1 MAASSSSSPQVVG
14 TMTTIP
20 PSPVAAA
27 FRHILWDP
35 LSSLRL
41 TPQETALLRMAET
54 NPIEYTLG
62 DARDATMYVRVLLK
76 LLAEASFNVSGHVAR
91 IPETEKFSENRALDA
106 LDADPLGVVTH
117 YAIAKLHTI
126 LKTLASPWAADN
138 NVSIGNV
145 FYAGLDGDLIEQWK
159 SLLRVISKGNKG
171 DYYAQRCAALC
182 LALILLAACPSQR
195 SGTTIKGAVGK
206 KSSSANGGA
215 AKSATSASTSATATT
230 TMSSRVPSYA
240 SAIEPLEALTAWV
253 ISQLKSSNSQTVGTT
268 IPTIMTLMSATE
280 GRQIFAASGGIKY
293 LSRQLLRHREGKGRH
308 NIAGNSPSISSG
320 TTDRMSNATTTTVT
334 SSTSSASVQQLYEL
348 TFCLWCL
355 TYELGNFA
363 DVRADFAKDGL
374 PVMALVELVSSA
386 PREKVVRVA
395 LAALKNLATCTASSN
410 ADNSTLGEDGSEV
423 AAADDDKE
431 NSNKQHQRHHY
442 HRHHHHH
449 HRSRIDA
456 KVFLNEMIACGLIK
470 AISLLR
476 ERQFS
481 DPDMIADIDTL
492 HHLLQQNFKDMTRWE
507 VYQNEVETG
516 QLQWG
521 STHTEAFFKEN
532 AKMME
537 GSNGDFHIVKIL
549 ISLISSKD
557 EDISAIACFDL
568 GEFCRHYPNGRAI
581 AKRLGAK
588 ELVMALI
595 EHDNP
600 ELQRHALLC
609 VSKMMVH
616 NWEYVK

>member
-1 MAASSSSSPQVVG
+1 MAAVA
-14 TMTTIP
+14 IP

-27 FRHILWDP
+27 FRHIQWDP

-91 IPETEKFSENRALDA
+91 IAEECNENRALDA

-126 LKTLASPWAADN
+126 LTTLASPWAAEN
-138 NVSIGNV
+138 GVSVGNV
-145 FYAGLDGDLIEQWK
+145 FYAGAEGDLIEQWK
-159 SLLRVISKGNKG
+159 SLLRVVSKGKG
-171 DYYAQRCAALC
+171 DAYAQRSAALC
-182 LALILLAACPSQR
+182 LAQILLAACPSQR
-195 SGTTIKGAVGK
+195 GSPK
-206 KSSSANGGA
+206 A
-215 AKSATSASTSATATT
+215 ASKATSTSQ
-230 TMSSRVPSYA
+230 SRHPSYA

-253 ISQLKSSNSQTVGTT
+253 ISQLKSSNAQTVGTT
-268 IPTIMTLMSATE
+268 VPAIMTLMSATE

-293 LSRQLLRHREGKGRH
+293 LSRQLRQNKKQSGGAGSGGVGPSSNSGGRA
-308 NIAGNSPSISSG
+308 NANS
-320 TTDRMSNATTTTVT
+320 
-334 SSTSSASVQQLYEL
+334 SVQQLYEL
-348 TFCLWCL
+348 AFCLWCL
-355 TYELGNFA
+355 TYELNDFA

-374 PVMALVELVSSA
+374 PVMALSELVSSA

-395 LAALKNLATCTASSN
+395 LAALKNLAVCSADRDGRPDSDN
-410 ADNSTLGEDGSEV
+410 APQVDS
-423 AAADDDKE
+423 
-431 NSNKQHQRHHY
+431 
-442 HRHHHHH
+442 
-449 HRSRIDA
+449 
-456 KVFLNEMIACGLIK
+456 KVFLGEMIACGLMK
-470 AISLLR
+470 AIGLLR
-476 ERQFS
+476 ERQFT
-481 DPDMIADIDTL
+481 DPDMEDDVVTL
-492 HHLLQQNFKDMTRWE
+492 QKMLANNFKEMTRWE

-521 STHTEAFFKEN
+521 STHTDAFFKEN

-537 GSNGDFHIVKIL
+537 GKDGDFKLVKIL
-549 ISLISSKD
+549 ISLVASKD
-557 EDISAIACFDL
+557 EDIAAIACFDL

-581 AKRLGAK
+581 AKRLGGKDLA
-588 ELVMALI
+588 MTLI

-600 ELQRHALLC
+600 ELQRHALQC
-609 VSKMMVH
+609 VSKMMVN

>member
-1 MAASSSSSPQVVG
+1 MAMASSYQAG
-14 TMTTIP
+14 TTISS
-20 PSPVAAA
+20 SPVAAA

-91 IPETEKFSENRALDA
+91 ISEADKCNENRALDA
-106 LDADPLGVVTH
+106 LDSDPLGVVTH

-126 LKTLASPWAADN
+126 LTTLATPWAAEN

-182 LALILLAACPSQR
+182 LSQILLAACPSQR
-195 SGTTIKGAVGK
+195 VIKKVAGK
-206 KSSSANGGA
+206 ISTKVA
-215 AKSATSASTSATATT
+215 AKSTEVATT
-230 TMSSRVPSYA
+230 PSISAISSRVPSYA
-240 SAIEPLEALTAWV
+240 SAIEPLEALTAWI

-268 IPTIMTLMSATE
+268 IPTIMTLMSSTE

-293 LSRQLLRHREGKGRH
+293 LSRQLLRHREGKRQKGS
-308 NIAGNSPSISSG
+308 NGPSVSSG
-320 TTDRMSNATTTTVT
+320 TTDRISNSSSSS
-334 SSTSSASVQQLYEL
+334 SSTPVQQVYEL

-355 TYELGNFA
+355 TYELDNFA
-363 DVRADFAKDGL
+363 DVRSDFAKDGV

-395 LAALKNLATCTASSN
+395 LAALKNLATCSSSPASEE
-410 ADNSTLGEDGSEV
+410 DVKFGEKNE
-423 AAADDDKE
+423 AK
-431 NSNKQHQRHHY
+431 KQHHHY
-442 HRHHHHH
+442 RHH
-449 HRSRIDA
+449 HRSRIDS

-470 AISLLR
+470 AIDLLR

-481 DPDMIADIDTL
+481 DPEMINDIDSL

-537 GSNGDFHIVKIL
+537 GSNGDFHLVKVL
-549 ISLISSKD
+549 ISLVSSKD

-581 AKRLGAK
+581 GKRLGAK
-588 ELVMALI
+588 ELVMTLI

>member
-1 MAASSSSSPQVVG
+1 MATSSPTPPPPHAIG
-14 TMTTIP
+14 MIIP
-20 PSPVAAA
+20 SSPVAAA

-91 IPETEKFSENRALDA
+91 IPEAEKCNENRALDA

-126 LKTLASPWAADN
+126 LKTLTSPWAAEN

-171 DYYAQRCAALC
+171 DLYAQRCAALC
-182 LALILLAACPSQR
+182 LALILLTACPSQR
-195 SGTTIKGAVGK
+195 STPKKTPSTTKVT
-206 KSSSANGGA
+206 
-215 AKSATSASTSATATT
+215 AKSTSSTSTSKATSSTM
-230 TMSSRVPSYA
+230 MSSRVPSYA

-268 IPTIMTLMSATE
+268 IPTVMTLVSATE

-293 LSRQLLRHREGKGRH
+293 LSRQLLRHREGKRH
-308 NIAGNSPSISSG
+308 SGNSSNSPSVSSG
-320 TTDRMSNATTTTVT
+320 TTDRISNSSST
-334 SSTSSASVQQLYEL
+334 SSSSASVQQLYEL

-355 TYELGNFA
+355 TYELNNFA

-395 LAALKNLATCTASSN
+395 LAALKNLATCNASSSSN
-410 ADNSTLGEDGSEV
+410 ADATLGEDGDEGV
-423 AAADDDKE
+423 DEDKE
-431 NSNKQHQRHHY
+431 NAANKHH

-449 HRSRIDA
+449 HRHHHLSRIDA

-470 AISLLR
+470 AITLLR

-537 GSNGDFHIVKIL
+537 GTNGDFHLVKIL

-616 NWEYVK
+616 NWEFAAK

>member
-1 MAASSSSSPQVVG
+1 MAASSPTLPAVG
-14 TMTTIP
+14 MMIP
-20 PSPVAAA
+20 SSPVAAA

-91 IPETEKFSENRALDA
+91 ISESDKCNENRALDA

-126 LKTLASPWAADN
+126 LKTLSSPWAAEN

-171 DYYAQRCAALC
+171 DCYAQRCAALC

-195 SGTTIKGAVGK
+195 SAK
-206 KSSSANGGA
+206 K
-215 AKSATSASTSATATT
+215 ASTTAKLTTSTGATKTT
-230 TMSSRVPSYA
+230 TTSTSTMISSRVPSYA

-253 ISQLKSSNSQTVGTT
+253 ISQLKSSSSQTVGTT

-293 LSRQLLRHREGKGRH
+293 LSRQLLRHRDGKRH
-308 NIAGNSPSISSG
+308 NYMSGSNSPSVSSG
-320 TTDRMSNATTTTVT
+320 TTDRMSNSSSTPT
-334 SSTSSASVQQLYEL
+334 STSSASVQQLYEL

-355 TYELGNFA
+355 TYELSNFA
-363 DVRADFAKDGL
+363 DVRSDFAKDGL

-395 LAALKNLATCTASSN
+395 LAALKNLATCTASSSN
-410 ADNSTLGEDGSEV
+410 ADTSIPGEDGNEV
-423 AAADDDKE
+423 VADEDKE
-431 NSNKQHQRHHY
+431 NATSKLL

-449 HRSRIDA
+449 RHRSRIDA

-470 AISLLR
+470 AITLLR

-492 HHLLQQNFKDMTRWE
+492 HHLLQQNFKEMTRWE

-588 ELVMALI
+588 ELVMGLI